1 MWVRVEES
9 GVRSRKIT
17 PTWSV
22 RASSP
27 SSLSLSLSLIGS
39 FVPFFSRGG
48 GRNQNLLSDVEK
60 KMTT

>member
-1 MWVRVEES
+1 MVWVRVEES

-39 FVPFFSRGG
+39 FVPFFFPEG
-48 GRNQNLLSDVEK
+48 EEEIK
-60 KMTT
+60 IF